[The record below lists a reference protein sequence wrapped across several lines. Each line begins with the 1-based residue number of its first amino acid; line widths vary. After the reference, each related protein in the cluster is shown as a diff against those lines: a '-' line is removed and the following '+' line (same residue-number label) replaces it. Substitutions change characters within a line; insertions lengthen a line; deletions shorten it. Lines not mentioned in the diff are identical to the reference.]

1 MNPEGADLL
10 SQLRDIHGAP
20 ESPWWPPAPGWW
32 ILGLLLAV
40 ALFLLIGHLRQR
52 YHAHKRKLQLIKFI
66 ERVESG
72 VDPEAEPQE
81 FLSRLNRIFKIVA
94 LRAFPESH
102 CALMQ
107 GREWTDFIQI
117 KLGDQDSA
125 NELSALAVGPYQA
138 QPSFDA
144 GSLSGLAKQWI
155 RRYG

>member
-1 MNPEGADLL
+1 MNPEGTDLL

-20 ESPWWPPAPGWW
+20 EAPWWPPAPGWW

-40 ALFLLIGHLRQR
+40 ALFLLIRHLRQR
-52 YHAHKRKLQLIKFI
+52 FYAHKRKLQLINFI

-72 VDPEAEPQE
+72 VDPQAEPQE

-107 GREWTDFIQI
+107 GREWTDFIQV
-117 KLGDQDSA
+117 KLGEQGAA
-125 NELSALAVGPYQA
+125 NELSALAAGPYQP
-138 QPSFDA
+138 QSSFDA
-144 GSLSGLAKQWI
+144 GTLSGLAKQWI